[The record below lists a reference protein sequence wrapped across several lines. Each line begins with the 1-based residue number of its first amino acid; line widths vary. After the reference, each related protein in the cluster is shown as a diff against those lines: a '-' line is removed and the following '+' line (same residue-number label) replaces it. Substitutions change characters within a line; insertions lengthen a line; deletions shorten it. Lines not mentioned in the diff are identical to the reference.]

1 MERIIQI
8 LRITN
13 KKAKRNIKINYIKSK
28 EIIHDKKIF
37 GNQKVLI
44 SFYSLLS

>member
-8 LRITN
+8 LRISN

-28 EIIHDKKIF
+28 EIINDQKIF
-37 GNQKVLI
+37 GNQKVFV
-44 SFYSLLS
+44 SFNPLLF